1 MHTCLLSRQDTFELS
16 NDSFRNICDLLYNPY
31 DTERLHFIFIVCVCV
46 FFFSKL
52 YHVWKNTKCE
62 CDLIMPV
69 FFFCMG
75 VILGV
80 LLYEKGVD

>member
-1 MHTCLLSRQDTFELS
+1 MHTCCLLSRQDTSELN

-31 DTERLHFIFIVCVCV
+31 DTELLHFIFIV

-52 YHVWKNTKCE
+52 YHVWENTKCE

-69 FFFCMG
+69 
-75 VILGV
+75 V
-80 LLYEKGVD
+80 LCGCDTRCLAVRDGCRIRDF